1 MKQFVAV
8 SIVQDV
14 VGSWFVV
21 SESDL
26 LTNADDFDP
35 EFVKAA
41 MNLTEGEIATGL
53 GEDCV
58 FVVAIGS
65 DLSDNFKVNGRQSI
79 VDFQAKNSDI
89 GSDDHGQM
97 FDKIVNSHQDQLI
110 EL

>member
-8 SIVQDV
+8 SIVQAV

-26 LTNADDFDP
+26 DDLDDFDP
-35 EFVKAA
+35 EFVNAA
-41 MNLTEGEIATGL
+41 KNLKEGEIATGL
-53 GEDCV
+53 GECCV

-65 DLSDNFKVNGRQSI
+65 DLTDSFKVNGRKSI
-79 VDFQAKNSDI
+79 VDFQAKNSDV

-97 FDKIVNSHQDQLI
+97 FDKIVNSYKDLLI
-110 EL
+110 DL

>member
-1 MKQFVAV
+1 MVRC
-8 SIVQDV
+8 I
-14 VGSWFVV
+14 
-21 SESDL
+21 ESDL
-26 LTNADDFDP
+26 DEFDP

-53 GEDCV
+53 SEDCV

-65 DLSDNFKVNGRQSI
+65 DLSDGFKVNGRQSI
-79 VDFQAKNSDI
+79 VDFQAKNGDI

-97 FDKIVNSHQDQLI
+97 FDKIVNSYQDLLI